1 MDYIGAEVSHKIRS
15 AIKAKLMEL
24 GAYVDEELPDY
35 IMVMVANKRAKAQ
48 MDGDL
53 QLFLGSNTSHFT
65 SWLYQVLQKL
75 QEVTVGNADK
85 KSSKISSVMKDSS
98 SVKRKSTVV
107 DSDSHRKEKR
117 RKSSDTKKSKK
128 VDLEIVKDSKKV
140 SDSGLK
146 SSAKLSDTD
155 KYSRS
160 HNPKEFVSSSRS
172 ENSESVVSSSAD
184 SKTNKKLLL
193 KEKVEK
199 GVDSDNTKRNSLKS
213 SLSNGSSKSEEKNY
227 LSRLRAEALRSRD
240 ERIGKLPGASDELRS
255 LVSSKEENEVKGGGK
270 TGYAQPLQRNKIVLM
285 HSDDEDDDEDFI
297 NIKADAEAEQLLKE
311 ELPREVLET
320 NVSTPE
326 TTPALTEPVESQ
338 KKIPEG
344 PAPPPPELPT
354 IPLKENLVPKRPF
367 AKEMPVPP
375 NQQPD
380 PVSTSLPPVPLN
392 LPAVPVSSRLVRKRI
407 ADSEAEAADSKITK
421 NEEKP
426 VTTAVS
432 VKDRLGVKKTGTVAS
447 VKEAKIVTRL
457 GARPVTSGQRACI
470 AQLESDSVSKT
481 VNKRAPP
488 SSLLS
493 RVVMLHDRSRPEN
506 QERLSEGRSMKRS
519 GDKEPEEEEEEYD
532 PSNPAVGTVA
542 SIVRVKPRPKLP
554 AALQAN
560 KNLIL
565 KAVAEAQKS
574 VTSAPIRSEPARPV
588 GLWKRTN
595 AGFVRKLENNIGVT
609 LPNRHLQSYKQ
620 EEEEDDDV
628 DEDIKPD
635 STRHVSSGN
644 GHDKI
649 IIKVSSTKP
658 EKGQQYMANTEEMS
672 DDESG
677 ANILQYQE
685 ECAATEGA
693 DAVGSG
699 RAVYPPVG
707 LASRMPRE
715 SPQFLVT
722 LDGLDPNM
730 FGSRST
736 SLDEQATNK
745 EDFDLENVESSV
757 NVESNTPKKAKTP
770 IVYKV
775 ESTVEDANDSST
787 LPKSLERCKYWPSC
801 RLGAKCNFHHPVSPC
816 KTFPKCPFGDKCLYI
831 HPFCKFNSACT
842 RRDCPFVHAAPR
854 TLISPVPRPTLL
866 PKNTFAPICRY
877 FPKCSNLSCK
887 FLHPKACRYGKFC
900 SKQDCNFIHQDLPSV
915 DKLKWTS
922 PFKV

>member
-199 GVDSDNTKRNSLKS
+199 GVDSDNAKRNSLKS

-344 PAPPPPELPT
+344 PAPPLPELPT

-367 AKEMPVPP
+367 AKEMPVAP

-426 VTTAVS
+426 VATAVS

-506 QERLSEGRSMKRS
+506 QERLSEGRSVKRS

-554 AALQAN
+554 ASLQAN

-574 VTSAPIRSEPARPV
+574 
-588 GLWKRTN
+588 
-595 AGFVRKLENNIGVT
+595 
-609 LPNRHLQSYKQ
+609 

-628 DEDIKPD
+628 DE
-635 STRHVSSGN
+635 
-644 GHDKI
+644 
-649 IIKVSSTKP
+649 
-658 EKGQQYMANTEEMS
+658 GQQYMPNTEEMS

-757 NVESNTPKKAKTP
+757 NVESDTPKKAKTP

>member
-367 AKEMPVPP
+367 AKEMPVAP

-421 NEEKP
+421 
-426 VTTAVS
+426 
-432 VKDRLGVKKTGTVAS
+432 
-447 VKEAKIVTRL
+447 
-457 GARPVTSGQRACI
+457 
-470 AQLESDSVSKT
+470 

-628 DEDIKPD
+628 DE
-635 STRHVSSGN
+635 
-644 GHDKI
+644 
-649 IIKVSSTKP
+649 
-658 EKGQQYMANTEEMS
+658 GQQYMANTEEMS

-677 ANILQYQE
+677 ANILQYHE

>member
-628 DEDIKPD
+628 DE
-635 STRHVSSGN
+635 
-644 GHDKI
+644 
-649 IIKVSSTKP
+649 
-658 EKGQQYMANTEEMS
+658 GQQYMANTEEMS

>member
-421 NEEKP
+421 
-426 VTTAVS
+426 
-432 VKDRLGVKKTGTVAS
+432 
-447 VKEAKIVTRL
+447 
-457 GARPVTSGQRACI
+457 
-470 AQLESDSVSKT
+470 